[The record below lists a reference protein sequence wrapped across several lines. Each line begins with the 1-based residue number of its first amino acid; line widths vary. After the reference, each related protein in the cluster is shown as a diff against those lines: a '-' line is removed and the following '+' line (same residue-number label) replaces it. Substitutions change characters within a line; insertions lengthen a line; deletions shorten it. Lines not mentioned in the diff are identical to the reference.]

1 MTNENEK
8 KALQI
13 KDDEKA
19 EMIAYHLGYPLRC
32 ERCGAYIWEA
42 TDSADTAFKAAMK
55 MAKWKDED
63 AQAERQALIDRACE
77 WLRNNSYMLDNWDED
92 KCYVV
97 FEFEDKDEMI
107 KEFHKTMKGGEE

>member
-1 MTNENEK
+1 MTNENKK

-19 EMIAYHLGYPLRC
+19 EIIAYRLSYPLRC

-42 TDSADTAFKAAMK
+42 TDNADTAFKAAMK

-77 WLRNNSYMLDNWDED
+77 WWEDE
-92 KCYVV
+92 
-97 FEFEDKDEMI
+97 FTFPEMTQENMSC
-107 KEFHKTMKGGEE
+107 KENVIEYFKQAMKEGEQ